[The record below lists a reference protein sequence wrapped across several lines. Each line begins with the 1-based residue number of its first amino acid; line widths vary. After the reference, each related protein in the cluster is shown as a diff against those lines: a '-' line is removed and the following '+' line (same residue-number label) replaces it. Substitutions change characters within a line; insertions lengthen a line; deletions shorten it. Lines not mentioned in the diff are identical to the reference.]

1 MIGPLRCEP
10 IILHLHSFW
19 AICIYKRSNITNMG
33 QRKRFLWFAI
43 VRLLLFLTQGPVS
56 AQHHEI
62 TLSYNNESLATIF
75 KRIEQ
80 VSDY

>member
-1 MIGPLRCEP
+1 
-10 IILHLHSFW
+10 
-19 AICIYKRSNITNMG
+19 MG

-43 VRLLLFLTQGPVS
+43 VSMLLLLTPGQVS
-56 AQHHEI
+56 AQNHEI